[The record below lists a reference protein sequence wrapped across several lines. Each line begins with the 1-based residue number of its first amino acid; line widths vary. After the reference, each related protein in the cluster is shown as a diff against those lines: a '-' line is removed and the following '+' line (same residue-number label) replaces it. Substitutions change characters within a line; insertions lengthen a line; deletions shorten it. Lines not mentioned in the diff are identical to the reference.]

1 MKKSYIKKS
10 WILSA
15 MLMAA
20 MGSSTNG
27 QGLEGIVVEKYYI
40 SNANDQSVNST
51 GGVLPVGSVTYRVYA
66 DLAAGYQFQAVY
78 GDANHELRLETTTL
92 FFNNEDRGA
101 PFPTFSKNFCD
112 DNTVML
118 DSWVSVGA
126 ACANNF
132 GVLKANDDGVATVVN
147 NDGVLQNNDPLMGI
161 PLTQQ
166 DGFLAGAPQP
176 VTAVNI
182 TALEAMLDAQNDG
195 TNGPLFSTNNGS
207 WASLNGS
214 TGADPL
220 VNHVLLAQIT
230 TDGVFS
236 FKLNL
241 QIRNTT
247 TLQVENYVAQ
257 NPIGNEILEPTLTY
271 SSTGSAVQSISEPT
285 KINLYPN
292 PTKDH
297 LMVEFRNT
305 DETSYSITDITGA
318 IVNSGKLLGNTGTV
332 DVKDLAPGIYF
343 FRHDT
348 TGAVSKFIKQ

>member
-1 MKKSYIKKS
+1 MKQSYIKKS
-10 WILSA
+10 LVLTA
-15 MLMAA
+15 AFLMASA
-20 MGSSTNG
+20 SFVNA

-66 DLAAGYQFQAVY
+66 DLAAGYQFQAIY

-132 GVLKANDDGVATVVN
+132 GVLKVNDDGVATVVN

-166 DGFLAGAPQP
+166 DGFLAGVPQP

-236 FKLNL
+236 FKLNM

-257 NPIGNEILEPTLTY
+257 NPVGNEILEPTLTY
-271 SSTGSAVQSISEPT
+271 SSTGSSVQSISNT
-285 KINLYPN
+285 ARINLYPN
-292 PTKDH
+292 PTKDQ
-297 LMVEFRNT
+297 LMVEFRQT
-305 DETSYSITDITGA
+305 DETSYSIMDITGST
-318 IVNSGKLLGNTGTV
+318 VKKGVLFNSTGSV
-332 DVKDLAPGIYF
+332 DVKDLAPGSYF
-343 FRHDT
+343 FRHDAS
-348 TGAVSKFIKQ
+348 GAVSKFIKL

>member
-1 MKKSYIKKS
+1 
-10 WILSA
+10 
-15 MLMAA
+15 
-20 MGSSTNG
+20 
-27 QGLEGIVVEKYYI
+27 
-40 SNANDQSVNST
+40 
-51 GGVLPVGSVTYRVYA
+51 
-66 DLAAGYQFQAVY
+66 
-78 GDANHELRLETTTL
+78 TTL

-132 GVLKANDDGVATVVN
+132 GVLKVNDDGVATVVN

-166 DGFLAGAPQP
+166 DGFLAGVPQP

-257 NPIGNEILEPTLTY
+257 NPVGNEILEPTLTY
-271 SSTGSAVQSISEPT
+271 SSTGSSLQSLSNPVR
-285 KINLYPN
+285 INLYPN
-292 PTKDH
+292 PTKDQ
-297 LMVEFRNT
+297 LMVEFRQT
-305 DETSYSITDITGA
+305 DETSYSIMDLTGS
-318 IVNSGKLLGNTGTV
+318 VVKTGELMDTTGV
-332 DVKDLAPGIYF
+332 IDVKDLAPGSYF
-343 FRHDT
+343 FRHNT
-348 TGAVSKFIKQ
+348 TGSISKFIKL

>member
-1 MKKSYIKKS
+1 MKHSYIYKS
-10 WILSA
+10 WVLSSILMVA
-15 MLMAA
+15 IA
-20 MGSSTNG
+20 SSTIG

-78 GDANHELRLETTTL
+78 GDANHELRLQTTTL

-126 ACANNF
+126 ACASNF
-132 GVLKANDDGVATVVN
+132 GVLKVNDDGVATVVN

-182 TALEAMLDAQNDG
+182 TALETMLDAQNDG

-241 QIRNTT
+241 QIRNAT

-257 NPIGNEILEPTLTY
+257 NPVGNEILEPTLTY
-271 SSTGSAVQSISEPT
+271 SSTGSSVESISNAT
-285 KINLYPN
+285 RINLYPN
-292 PTKDH
+292 PTDGQ

-305 DETSYSITDITGA
+305 EETQYSILDITGSTV
-318 IVNSGKLLGNTGTV
+318 ITGTLTNV
-332 DVKDLAPGIYF
+332 TDMIDVNGLAPGSYF
-343 FRHDT
+343 FRHDLSGT
-348 TGAVSKFIKQ
+348 VSKFIKL

>member
-1 MKKSYIKKS
+1 MKK
-10 WILSA
+10 IL
-15 MLMAA
+15 L
-20 MGSSTNG
+20 STSLFLFAITNVIA

-40 SNANDQSVNST
+40 SDANDQSVNSV

-66 DLAAGYQFQAVY
+66 DLASGYQFQAVY

-132 GVLKANDDGVATVVN
+132 GVLKSNDDGVATVVN
-147 NDGVLQNNDPLMGI
+147 NDGVLQNNNPLMGI

-166 DGFLAGAPQP
+166 DGFLAGVPQP

-182 TALEAMLDAQNDG
+182 TALETMLDAQNDG
-195 TNGPLFSTNNGS
+195 TNGPSFSTNNGS

-230 TDGVFS
+230 TDGIFS

-247 TLQVENYVAQ
+247 NLQVENYVAQ
-257 NPIGNEILEPTLTY
+257 NPIGNEIFEPTLTY
-271 SSTGSAVQSISEPT
+271 SSTGLNLQAINSTVR
-285 KINLYPN
+285 INLFPN
-292 PTKDH
+292 PTADK
-297 LMVEFRNT
+297 LMVEMRSADSREYVISDLT
-305 DETSYSITDITGA
+305 GSVVMSGSLSEATGSIDVSNLA
-318 IVNSGKLLGNTGTV
+318 SGS
-332 DVKDLAPGIYF
+332 YF
-343 FRHDT
+343 FLHKDSGSVR
-348 TGAVSKFIKQ
+348 KFVKM